1 MTTISSPE
9 AEAQVICV
17 LFMQGAEALTQALE
31 AKVDENHFYTPG
43 NRLVWKSILY
53 LHRHSKPITI
63 DVLAEELKA
72 KGKLDE
78 VGMTHLLSLT
88 SAAPTSADYKYWLG
102 KLREYYV
109 FRELAA
115 TADQVKADALAMKGA
130 PEDFLAKVTAT
141 LSINHTKKQQKS
153 LWSAAK
159 DVLSLCEKIDD
170 GKLQELDNGLK
181 WPFRDWNSRFGT
193 CKRHELVVVAARP
206 SRGKSSLGR
215 QIAWTWAEEYGDVLF
230 FSREMSVEELAPL
243 FAQSLS
249 RVSWRLYQQDR
260 LTKEQASQ
268 FKEGVNT
275 VIGQKRL
282 HIFDEDSSINQVIAR
297 VRSFGQTRP
306 VQAIVI
312 DYLTA
317 FHIPQEKGETRDLA
331 IGRFTR
337 SLKDLALELK
347 VPVILLAQLS
357 RGVERETREPR
368 LSDLRESGNIEQD
381 ADRVLLVD
389 WPKDKPD
396 GGTQDVNDDSLNHM
410 FTHIIQAKGRGEGC
424 GRIGMMFNR
433 PIASFESITIR
444 NAL

>member
-1 MTTISSPE
+1 MISSPE
-9 AEAQVICV
+9 AETQVLCV
-17 LFMQGAEALTQALE
+17 LFMQGAEALTVALE
-31 AKVDENHFYTPG
+31 WKVDEAHFADPA
-43 NRLVWKSILY
+43 NKLVWKSILY
-53 LHRHSKPITI
+53 LHRNSKPITI
-63 DVLAEELKA
+63 DVLAEELKT
-72 KGKLDE
+72 KGKLEE
-78 VGMTHLLSLT
+78 VGMAHLLALT
-88 SAAPTSADYKYWLG
+88 AAAPTSADYKYWLG

-109 FRELAA
+109 FRELKS
-115 TADQVKADALAMKGA
+115 TALEVVEDASALRGS
-130 PEDFLAKVTAT
+130 PEEFLAKVTKV
-141 LSINHTKKQQKS
+141 LSVNHSKKTQKT
-153 LWSAAK
+153 LWSAAR
-159 DVLSLCEKIDD
+159 DVLALCDKIDN
-170 GKLQELDNGLK
+170 GKMGEIDNGLN
-181 WPFRDWNSRFGT
+181 WPFRDWNNRLGT

-215 QIAWTWAEEYGDVLF
+215 QIAWSWAEEYGDVLF

-243 FAQSLS
+243 FAQSLAKK
-249 RVSWRLYQQDR
+249 SWRLYQQQR
-260 LTKEQASQ
+260 LTRDDQDA
-268 FKEGVNT
+268 FKKGVET
-275 VIGQKRL
+275 VCNQKRL

-306 VQAIVI
+306 VQGIVI

-317 FHIPQEKGETRDLA
+317 FHIAQEKGETRDLA

-347 VPVILLAQLS
+347 VPIILLAQLS

-396 GGTQDVNDDSLNHM
+396 GGTQDINDDSINHI
-410 FTHIIQAKGRGEGC
+410 FCNLIQAKGRGEGC

-433 PIASFESITIR
+433 GIATFESLTLR
-444 NAL
+444 NDL

>member
-1 MTTISSPE
+1 MIASPE
-9 AEAQVICV
+9 AETQVLCV
-17 LFMQGAEALTQALE
+17 LFMQGAEALTTALE
-31 AKVDENHFYTPG
+31 WKVDEAHFAQPE
-43 NRLVWKSILY
+43 NKLVWKAILY
-53 LHRHSKPITI
+53 LHRNSKPITI
-63 DVLAEELKA
+63 DVLAEELKT
-72 KGKLDE
+72 KGKLEE
-78 VGMTHLLSLT
+78 VGMAHLLALT
-88 SAAPTSADYKYWLG
+88 AASPTSLDYKYWLQ
-102 KLREYYV
+102 KLRDYYV
-109 FRELAA
+109 FRELKA
-115 TADQVKADALAMKGA
+115 TAEEVGEDANALRGT
-130 PEDFLAKVTAT
+130 PEEFLAKVTKV
-141 LSINHTKKQQKS
+141 LSVSHTKKQQKS
-153 LWSAAK
+153 LWSAAR
-159 DVLSLCEKIDD
+159 DVLALCDTLD
-170 GKLQELDNGLK
+170 SGKSVENGLN

-206 SRGKSSLGR
+206 SRGKSSVGR
-215 QIAWTWAEEYGDVLF
+215 QIAWSWAEEYGDVLF

-249 RVSWRLYQQDR
+249 KKSWRLYQQQR
-260 LTKEQASQ
+260 LTKADQDD
-268 FKEGVNT
+268 FKKGVN
-275 VIGQKRL
+275 VVCNQKRL
-282 HIFDEDSSINQVIAR
+282 HIFDEDSSIAQIMAR

-337 SLKDLALELK
+337 CLKDLALELK

-396 GGTQDVNDDSLNHM
+396 GGTQDINDDSINHI
-410 FTHIIQAKGRGEGC
+410 FVNIIQAKGRGEGC

-433 PIASFESITIR
+433 GIATFESLTLR
-444 NAL
+444 T